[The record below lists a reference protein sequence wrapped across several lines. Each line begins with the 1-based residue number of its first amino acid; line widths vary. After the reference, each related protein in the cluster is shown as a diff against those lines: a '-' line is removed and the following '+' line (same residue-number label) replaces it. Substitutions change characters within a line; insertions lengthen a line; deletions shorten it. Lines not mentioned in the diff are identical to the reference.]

1 MSSADVEEPAGTGA
15 PGGDKQP
22 AGAPVP
28 TDTVAPTGSGGPI
41 DTPGPTGVAAPVRRR
56 LISASLVSS
65 LGDGIYVPLTM
76 LFVHTLTGLSLTAIG
91 AGLTTAGLCALAVM
105 PVVGVAVDR
114 YGARPVV
121 VASLVLRAVG
131 FAGYLVADSYPA
143 FLAVALVVAVG
154 MWASSPSQQALIGE
168 VAEGTARDRLLA
180 WDRSLRNGG
189 MGAGSLAAA
198 GLLALGGSTGFLA
211 AAVTLAVLFAL
222 AAALAAGIPTVRRE
236 GTPPDAPDVP
246 DAPGTGGRRGA
257 AAVRGVRD
265 GRGAGGGLD
274 PEGGRGAGGRR
285 GVGDGQGG
293 GGRQGAGLGAGG
305 KQGYRR
311 VLADRPYLL
320 ITLANFLIA
329 FGYTTQAMAL
339 PVYLTRDVGL
349 PDALAG
355 AVFALNTVLVAALGV
370 PVARLTLRGSRPRT
384 AALGA
389 AVFALSF
396 VAFALLPHL
405 VSGAYALAAT
415 LAVAVL
421 YTAGEL
427 VHSGPAQTLS
437 VQAAP
442 DHLRGRYLSVY
453 QLSWSLCR
461 TVAPLLLGLLLEA
474 GSWQLWSVLALL
486 VLSGAVA
493 LLCAGPGLPPHA
505 SDGRAALV
513 AAGGVEHRQASR
525 PEPVRE
531 QPRAR
536 A

>member
-1 MSSADVEEPAGTGA
+1 MSSAEVGKSTG
-15 PGGDKQP
+15 
-22 AGAPVP
+22 
-28 TDTVAPTGSGGPI
+28 VAESA
-41 DTPGPTGVAAPVRRR
+41 GVAAPVRRR

-76 LFVHTLTGLSLTAIG
+76 LFVHTLTGLSLTEIG
-91 AGLTTAGLCALAVM
+91 AGLTVAGLCALAVM

-114 YGARPVV
+114 CGAKPVV
-121 VASLVLRAVG
+121 VASLLLRAVG

-154 MWASSPSQQALIGE
+154 MWASAPGQQALIGE
-168 VAEGTARDRLLA
+168 IATGAARDRLLA

-198 GLLALGGSTGFLA
+198 GLLALGGGAGFVA

-222 AAALAAGIPTVRRE
+222 AAALAAGIPTAR
-236 GTPPDAPDVP
+236 GDSAPPDAVG
-246 DAPGTGGRRGA
+246 AGGRRGA
-257 AAVRGVRD
+257 AA
-265 GRGAGGGLD
+265 GRGAGG
-274 PEGGRGAGGRR
+274 
-285 GVGDGQGG
+285 V
-293 GGRQGAGLGAGG
+293 GRQG
-305 KQGYRR
+305 YRH

-396 VAFALLPHL
+396 AAFAVLPHL
-405 VSGAYALAAT
+405 VSDAYALAAT

-427 VHSGPAQTLS
+427 VHSGPAQSLS

-474 GSWQLWSVLALL
+474 GSWPLWAVLA
-486 VLSGAVA
+486 VLMLAGAAA
-493 LLCAGPGLPPHA
+493 LLRAGPALPPHA
-505 SDGRAALV
+505 SHGGTVPATTGGAARPPTT
-513 AAGGVEHRQASR
+513 G
-525 PEPVRE
+525 PEPARGL
-531 QPRAR
+531 PRAR
-536 A
+536 S